1 MTDEKPLTC
10 AACIFFV
17 SGADDSGACWRY
29 PPTPLPMMTEP
40 PKAIQVAG
48 KTPQGIAIAAI
59 RPPVTPG
66 TLACGE
72 YDDGLHDG
80 VDTVGGTD

>member
-1 MTDEKPLTC
+1 
-10 AACIFFV
+10 
-17 SGADDSGACWRY
+17 
-29 PPTPLPMMTEP
+29 MMTEA
-40 PKAIQVAG
+40 PKAIHVAG

-72 YDDGLHDG
+72 YDDGVSDHIERP
-80 VDTVGGTD
+80 GGTD